1 MGYFDKDGNY
11 IVDEDYNILCEE
23 YMFNYTEDQT
33 FYIPDIGQPVP
44 GNSKFTKRIN
54 ARCAQEMTT

>member
-23 YMFNYTEDQT
+23 YMFNYTED
-33 FYIPDIGQPVP
+33 
-44 GNSKFTKRIN
+44 
-54 ARCAQEMTT
+54 